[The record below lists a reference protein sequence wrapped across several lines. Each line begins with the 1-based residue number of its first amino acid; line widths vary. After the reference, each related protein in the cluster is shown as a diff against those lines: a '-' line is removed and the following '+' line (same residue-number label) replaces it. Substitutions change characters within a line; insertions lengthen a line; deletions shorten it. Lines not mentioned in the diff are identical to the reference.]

1 MSSTIAGDIKQVS
14 GGLFNSESLEKLVLW
29 NVTGITDE
37 DMTHL
42 SNVLVSNTTLKELH
56 LFICNIT
63 VNGVQYICEGLNKN
77 LSLAKLDIGHNHRA

>member
-1 MSSTIAGDIKQVS
+1 MSSTIVGDIKQVS
-14 GGLFNSESLEKLVLW
+14 DGLFNSESLEKLVLW

-56 LFICNIT
+56 LL
-63 VNGVQYICEGLNKN
+63 QL
-77 LSLAKLDIGHNHRA
+77 